1 MNGRLI
7 LVVLAVGFGL
17 AAHSQR
23 ALGQGYGSD
32 TQNVLTPAAGG
43 MAGVSLAMPQ
53 DVPAAI
59 FGNPATLT
67 QFHGTQFT
75 MGGAWVEGYPTV
87 TDSNPPLGSSPF
99 RVTSRTEGF
108 ANPELGVIQDL
119 RCCGLPAVIGLGL
132 SGLSGLGDEY
142 RGLVPTNSLVNN
154 VSNEY
159 LVLGINSAVGVQLT
173 DQLSVGAALTLGNGF
188 EQLGFVGP
196 LISSAMVN
204 AYALRGTCGV
214 TYDLNGCNTIGA
226 YYQSKMDFQ
235 FPNAIRFNG
244 AYRDL
249 DIDQPQTIGIGVA
262 NRSLLGGDLLI
273 AADVYY
279 KLWDDAALWQDVFVN
294 QWAFAVGTQLTCG
307 QCKYRLGYAY
317 NTSPINHSVGGSLDG
332 NPVGQD
338 IVQLFQAA
346 CVPCVNQNRI
356 TFGVGREGFLVPNL
370 DLDLFA
376 GLIPKQSSQF
386 GSSAEASLAIYYVG
400 MGLTWR
406 FGE

>member
-7 LVVLAVGFGL
+7 LVVLAVGFAL
-17 AAHSQR
+17 AAHAQR

-119 RCCGLPAVIGLGL
+119 RCRGLPAVIGLGL

-196 LISSAMVN
+196 LISTRHGER
-204 AYALRGTCGV
+204 LRAC
-214 TYDLNGCNTIGA
+214 
-226 YYQSKMDFQ
+226 
-235 FPNAIRFNG
+235 
-244 AYRDL
+244 
-249 DIDQPQTIGIGVA
+249 
-262 NRSLLGGDLLI
+262 
-273 AADVYY
+273 AAP
-279 KLWDDAALWQDVFVN
+279 AA
-294 QWAFAVGTQLTCG
+294 
-307 QCKYRLGYAY
+307 
-317 NTSPINHSVGGSLDG
+317 SP
-332 NPVGQD
+332 
-338 IVQLFQAA
+338 
-346 CVPCVNQNRI
+346 
-356 TFGVGREGFLVPNL
+356 T
-370 DLDLFA
+370 
-376 GLIPKQSSQF
+376 
-386 GSSAEASLAIYYVG
+386 
-400 MGLTWR
+400 T
-406 FGE
+406 